1 MRFRCAGTQFVSL
14 LLAATLWV
22 SSAMAQSNQSSA
34 AAQGQAQAS
43 SKVSAEMV
51 KGKLNPATSKPGD
64 QVVVRTKE
72 DLKSNGQ
79 VVLKKGT
86 EITGVVKNVKRSD
99 AKAGAKGE
107 AQSMMQVD
115 WLTPAGSGASAQQ
128 LNFALQSIAYTNPLH
143 AHQQAEESGAG
154 NAGIVP
160 APAPARTGGGGGGG
174 ALGGVGGVA
183 GGVTGG
189 VVGGASSTVGAAGN
203 VGGAVT
209 SSAGAIGRSSTGVLA
224 SPAPVAANS
233 QTAAML
239 QNNFGVSSNQL
250 FMVGHGSAVSAGG
263 TANSM
268 DIFTH
273 MSNDAV
279 ITSPSKDF
287 EVASGAQMD
296 FMVSARGQK

>member
-1 MRFRCAGTQFVSL
+1 MKFRCAETQFVTL
-14 LLAATLWV
+14 LLTTILWI
-22 SSAMAQSNQSSA
+22 SPAMAQSKQSSA
-34 AAQGQAQAS
+34 AASSSTQAS
-43 SKVSAEMV
+43 SKVSTEMV

-64 QVVVRTKE
+64 KVVVRTKD

-86 EITGVVKNVKRSD
+86 EITGVVKDVKRAD
-99 AKAGAKGE
+99 GKAEGKGQV
-107 AQSMMQVD
+107 QSMMQVD

-128 LNFALQSIAYTNPLH
+128 LNFALQSIAYTNPLY
-143 AHQQAEESGAG
+143 AHQQSDESSSGGGVAR
-154 NAGIVP
+154 P
-160 APAPARTGGGGGGG
+160 AAPARTGSGGG
-174 ALGGVGGVA
+174 LGGVA
-183 GGVTGG
+183 GGV
-189 VVGGASSTVGAAGN
+189 VGGATSGLSAAGTITSG
-203 VGGAVT
+203 VGGAVAGT
-209 SSAGAIGRSSTGVLA
+209 TNAAGNTSLLAAPSPVAPSSA
-224 SPAPVAANS
+224 
-233 QTAAML
+233 TATTL
-239 QNNFGVSSNQL
+239 QNSFGVSSNSL
-250 FMVGHGSAVSAGG
+250 FMVGHGSAVSTGG